1 MNNVKA
7 VLTNMNINT
16 RSPISAVQ
24 STKNYLERVGQ
35 IDGAVVIFK
44 QVLDKQMTF
53 ENADRAAA
61 QACCLIDIVV
71 AKKCVFDN
79 TDLIMKE
86 VDERM
91 VRLDENLKKLG
102 LKTVKL
108 TTVDKTESKKGKAPN
123 PESKQ
128 QKVFNL
134 YADLVVKNGMP
145 NAEFVKHIVKEFG
158 LTKLGA
164 RTYAYNA
171 RINHEKTTVVT
182 E

>member
-24 STKNYLERVGQ
+24 STKVYLERVGQ

-53 ENADRAAA
+53 DNADRAAA
-61 QACCLIDIVV
+61 QACCLIDIIV
-71 AKKCVFDN
+71 AKKCVYDN
-79 TDLIMKE
+79 ADLIMKE

-102 LKTVKL
+102 LKTVKK
-108 TTVDKTESKKGKAPN
+108 TTVDSTDSKKGKAPN

-128 QKVFNL
+128 QKVFNS
-134 YADLVVKNGMP
+134 YVEQVIKNGMK
-145 NAEFVKHIVKEFG
+145 NADFVKYIIKEFD

-171 RINHEKTTVVT
+171 RKNHEKTTAVT